1 MSTNPLTVPA
11 AMGGQNLQTAAQLAA
26 QYPAHYNLPL
36 RPAVEPAGQPR
47 WYALWTRSRHEKK
60 VFQQLSERGLQAF
73 LPLSNEIHWWSDRR
87 KQIEVPLFPGYT
99 FLHVL
104 AGDGVRAAM
113 MRIPGVAGFV
123 GWNGVPLAIPDEE
136 IESIQRLL
144 THRVALSPHDFLKL
158 GSRVRIRGGALD
170 GIEGILLAR
179 QSDCSLVVSVGLIQ
193 RAVALRVDGYDVE
206 PV

>member
-1 MSTNPLTVPA
+1 MSTNPLTVLPST
-11 AMGGQNLQTAAQLAA
+11 GGKSYQSQAPLAA
-26 QYPAHYNLPL
+26 QFSSQYVLPALP
-36 RPAVEPAGQPR
+36 AAEPNGRHR

-60 VFQQLSERGLQAF
+60 VFQQLSERGLQGF

-99 FLHVL
+99 FLR
-104 AGDGVRAAM
+104 AFASDAVRAAV

-123 GWNGVPLAIPDEE
+123 GWNGAPLAIPDEE

-144 THRVALSPHDFLKL
+144 AHRVALSPHDFLKL

-179 QSDCSLVVSVGLIQ
+179 HSDCSLVVSVGLIK

-206 PV
+206 PA

>member
-1 MSTNPLTVPA
+1 MSANTLSVLPA
-11 AMGGQNLQTAAQLAA
+11 MERQSYQSRASVAAQFLP
-26 QYPAHYNLPL
+26 QIMFPA
-36 RPAVEPAGQPR
+36 RPSAEPTGTPR

-60 VFQQLSERGLQAF
+60 VYQQLSERGLRTF

-99 FLHVL
+99 FLHVF
-104 AGDGVRAAM
+104 AGDTVRAAV
-113 MRIPGVAGFV
+113 MRVPGVAGFV
-123 GWNGVPLAIPDEE
+123 GWNGAPLAIPDEE

-144 THRVALSPHDFLKL
+144 AHRVALSPHEFLKL
-158 GSRVRIRGGALD
+158 GSRVRIRGGALN

-179 QSDCSLVVSVGLIQ
+179 QSDCSLVISVGLIQ

-206 PV
+206 PM